1 MGTVLVTLGG
11 YYLLSG
17 KAFKAASEAAK
28 WIDDKVNQP
37 KDGKQN
43 SCLPL
48 NFYSFEIQGN
58 AIR

>member
-1 MGTVLVTLGG
+1 MGTVLVILGG

-37 KDGKQN
+37 EEG
-43 SCLPL
+43 
-48 NFYSFEIQGN
+48 E
-58 AIR
+58 